1 MKMASG
7 RVGLLV
13 ALMGVVGVGAFV
25 AFAQDFKGFRSTS
38 ARSGLPTVSSSTPG
52 TSTPVDYN
60 DAGRAFLRWWNP
72 TRTVRTN
79 LDNDQT
85 YPAVGSSPGGVTS
98 QNPVASWSDPAS
110 LSLPILAF
118 NYFQATGISQPY
130 RLTKAVAQ
138 TAATTDPR
146 SGATRVYSWT
156 FTDLV
161 PGEGYRV
168 SLSIPL
174 GPTQASI
181 GSINAGDYPQR
192 FYVADVQGDVSGTD
206 VEVIDT
212 FSVGGGFVRLGN
224 EGQSTDKV
232 FVPTAAGTLTINLY
246 NTVPRN
252 SQGTFLDP
260 DALPG
265 IQWVYADAA
274 RLEQVATTTGGMTA
288 QPITMELDGTTA
300 PAPSAQKHRTM
311 AARNETLN
319 SGRLSR
325 QVGIGSLSS
334 YLYNGATADPG
345 EPARLNLAW
354 SWPVARARNNSAG
367 ESTRYAVER
376 ENWIFG
382 PVAGNERHTF
392 RSQQDNNFS
401 QVTTAGGG
409 FVSSA
414 DAVSAGFFG
423 GDYLLASAVNGAT
436 AASAT
441 AEVRYEANVPNGNYR
456 VQVYIPSGNARP
468 NMASRVIYELYA
480 GATLL
485 DSFEVDQRDSGWIT
499 PLGQPAEGYEQTN
512 ASGPLMLRVTNVDI
526 AGAATSIIADGIR
539 WFAPADLTVSSTPV
553 AATTDV
559 AVAVG
564 NTQNR
569 DVVIVPTED
578 GRVYA
583 VDAVGDSSTGDAP
596 QTFWSWPS
604 DNPATDP
611 NRVLTQDGQSTEH
624 PTGFN
629 NSSGLIET
637 VGGRSVYYIASENGR
652 IYALDVEGRG
662 DGTTERVW
670 SWPDDYNPTDPL
682 AVRQAPEPGQASS
695 VTYGEFNGTP
705 ALYVLTGSGFLFV
718 LDAAGDA
725 TTRTTTVLFTR
736 DLVAE
741 PFTTTPIYD
750 NGVLYVNYV
759 ERGTSDGRVTA
770 ISGVDGSTIWTSAE
784 VYSTFGRSGMV
795 LVPAAQV
802 TGTGPSANL
811 DALFVADEAGRVSSL
826 NPADGV
832 LRWDSTEVT
841 SGASGGLG
849 FTYLTVRNN
858 GGLLENEIPAVL
870 VPTNGGSLVALYADG
885 TINSRGTRRVWQ
897 YNLERGPATS
907 PATGGWRTSDLL
919 SWIYVGDADGTLY
932 AFNGNDNINPGVI
945 TPGEVPG
952 SEEVVEND
960 PEFTDLDGII
970 NASNFRS
977 LSPDGYT
984 QLQQGLLDGT
994 MTNADVVNIA
1004 TNESVNRRTFEYGET
1019 LYLLV
1024 HSLPTISSGDYS
1036 IELIMSSTNGP
1047 ATVRRQV
1054 PIRPISPTIGT
1065 GPNTRLW
1072 IAVFPLLP
1080 NSNGLPPGTL
1090 NVRVRAIASQNRRL
1104 TSQEVLLPYSDTT
1117 PLTEGN
1123 LRISNPLAVEFP
1135 RSDALTGLLGSRIGS
1150 TTDAYN
1156 ARAAENGSGGVDT
1169 GTVPGPRPESEPTV
1183 VLPGGYFGPDN
1194 TSTGDLVPHSTA
1206 GNQRMNVVDRS
1217 LSFLIFGPNR
1227 GLPNVRMAGND
1238 LQFQV
1243 RNGGVLTPDRN
1254 TYKPLSLNGVAY
1266 PNFEDLPG
1274 TFPNRSLD
1282 YPDLAR
1288 SALSAAKTR
1297 LSRTENP
1304 LYDGVTLVP
1313 PTAASTDLTTYRTAA
1328 GFDSQLIRTLA
1339 PTPVDVSIQIPRY
1352 QPASGPANL
1361 PAGARP
1367 GYRGVAQVFL
1377 DTNNSVPGFDSSDAH
1392 RRVALGLRV
1401 APDERL
1407 RVGTPVLDFGSVPGG
1422 AGYNGGAALGGPGGR
1437 GVAEPGIGAFVPAN
1451 NEFAEQFRT
1460 FPVFND
1466 GNVNLLNV
1474 RLGRA
1479 ERLPSGSVLPFRL
1492 NLQGGSS
1499 AAWLHSARGAISD
1512 IDPGFSPTRGID
1524 PVGIGRV
1531 FVQKAR
1537 PGDLVPTRLST
1548 NPVRRS
1554 NGNLGVA
1561 AGSLLDPI
1569 LFPTGDA
1576 KVGLVVPPGAPA
1588 GQYRGTL
1595 YVMEDDQAEGILGSR
1610 FAGQQTSPSTI
1621 ESYSDPGLTLNFNVR
1636 ESRLTNRPTKFSA
1649 PMVDNLVT
1657 GTENFAWSNSQ
1668 PSIARRSSGGSLA
1681 LAFTSNRVDAT
1692 GLSGF
1697 LARLRGAADT
1707 AEQNRW
1713 RVYLATLSR
1722 QDPAGFPTGFGSR
1735 IQSQLNFLPDASGER
1750 WFRHETVF
1758 PDAAVANPENSFSL
1772 PAGWTIDAS
1781 TMAFSSPALPSSGF
1795 MDALSPAQGVN
1806 PYTLDRGFTY
1816 IAFLGTA
1823 KAVDGNGNTR
1833 EVSQIFLS
1841 RFSMTDSGAV
1851 TIEPVTGGN
1860 RLLAVPG
1867 DPFVR
1872 KSAPSLTQ
1880 NGVVG
1885 HVTYTA
1891 FAGNLGQP
1899 MVTTFTGASFSTPS
1913 AFRTAGFDTVGS
1925 PSSVL
1930 RLNQQGFVAANQQ
1943 SRLDTVF
1950 PARRRG
1956 KSNSEVFLTGMTSS
1970 INGSFST
1977 RGQQYFLNRVDELTR
1992 DSTTGTYWAPGAA
2005 WRTGASDL
2013 DYPGGFLVIDLFILD
2028 SAGFRSLLVKETMNY
2043 DSGTGILTGSTTLGG
2058 RAALDTRT
2066 GFVRFTGVVLP
2077 ASGRIFVR
2085 YSPACLSIG
2094 TAPDANYRSVSMV
2107 WDARFPNVDDG
2118 AGLSDLVIS
2127 DELAYWHTSTHGP
2140 VGLTDRPRGDRMVL
2154 ALSRTSGDGT
2164 QTARPYLSALRYG
2177 VQLTSGVLTSQNAS
2191 DFGLVAPGSFQVTNW
2206 GGVPADEQFYQIDP
2220 ISGRVYFLNSA
2231 EGRTVQIRYQAVD
2244 ASGRSIGQRIETV
2257 TVQLYPEIDEQP
2269 IPIEQAA
2276 NESGLS
2282 IALEHSVAGLG
2293 SRPVSGYWTVWS
2305 STRGG
2310 STDLFFQSL
2319 MPRFQPAPPA
2329 R

>member
-7 RVGLLV
+7 RVGLLA

-25 AFAQDFKGFRSTS
+25 ALAQDFKGFRSTS

-52 TSTPVDYN
+52 GSTPVDYN

-72 TRTVRTN
+72 TRTIRTN

-85 YPAVGSSPGGVTS
+85 YPAIGTSPGGVTA
-98 QNPVASWSDPAS
+98 QNPAASWSDPAS
-110 LSLPILAF
+110 LSLPVLAF
-118 NYFQATGISQPY
+118 NYYQATGISQPY
-130 RLTKAVAQ
+130 RLTKSVAQ

-156 FTDLV
+156 FTDLI

-181 GSINAGDYPQR
+181 GSVNVGDYPQR
-192 FYVADVQGDVSGTD
+192 FYVADVQGDVAGTD
-206 VEVIDT
+206 IEVIDT

-232 FVPTAAGTLTINLY
+232 FVPNAAGTLTINLY
-246 NTVPRN
+246 NTAPRD
-252 SQGTFLDP
+252 SQGLFLDQ

-265 IQWVYADAA
+265 VQWVYADAA
-274 RLEQVATTTGGMTA
+274 RVEQVSTTSGGMTA
-288 QPITMELDGTTA
+288 QPITMELDGSTA
-300 PAPSAQKHRTM
+300 PTPGAQKHRTM
-311 AARNETLN
+311 AARNESLS

-325 QVGIGSLSS
+325 QVGLATISS

-345 EPARLNLAW
+345 EPVRLNMAW
-354 SWPVARARNNSAG
+354 SWPVARARNNSAAEG
-367 ESTRYAVER
+367 TRYAVER
-376 ENWIFG
+376 EDWIFG

-392 RSQQDNNFS
+392 RSQQDNSFS
-401 QVTTAGGG
+401 QVTAAGGG
-409 FVSSA
+409 FITSS
-414 DAVSAGFFG
+414 DGSSAGFFG
-423 GDYLLASAVNGAT
+423 GDYYLGTSVNGAD
-436 AASAT
+436 ASAAT
-441 AEVRYEANVPNGNYR
+441 SEVRYEANVPNGSYR
-456 VQVYIPSGNARP
+456 VQVYIPSGNTRP
-468 NMASRVIYELYA
+468 DMATRVIYELYA

-485 DSFEVDQRDSGWIT
+485 DTFEVSQATPGWIT
-499 PLGQPAEGYEQTN
+499 PLGQPAEGYAQSDAT
-512 ASGPLMLRVTNVDI
+512 GPLMLRVTNVDRAA
-526 AGAATSIIADGIR
+526 AGVSIIADGIR
-539 WFAPADLTVSSTPV
+539 WVAPADLTVSSTPV

-564 NTQNR
+564 TTQNR
-569 DVVIVPTED
+569 DVVVVPMED
-578 GRVYA
+578 GRIYA

-611 NRVLTQDGQSTEH
+611 NRVLTQDGQSTEL

-629 NSSGLIET
+629 SSSGLIET
-637 VGGRSVYYIASENGR
+637 VGGRSVFYIASENGR

-670 SWPDDYNPTDPL
+670 SWPNDYNPTNPL
-682 AVRQAPEPGQASS
+682 AARQAPEPDQASS

-705 ALYVLTGSGFLFV
+705 AIYVLTGSGFLYV

-725 TTRTTTVLFTR
+725 ATRTTTVLFSR

-741 PFTTTPIYD
+741 PLTTTPVYD

-759 ERGTSDGRVTA
+759 ERGTTDGRVAA
-770 ISGVDGSTIWTSAE
+770 ISGTDGSIIWTSTE
-784 VYSTFGRSGMV
+784 VYAPFGQSGMV
-795 LVPAAQV
+795 LVPASQI
-802 TGTGPSANL
+802 TGTGPAAGL
-811 DALFVADEAGRVSSL
+811 DALFVADSSGRVSSL
-826 NPADGV
+826 DPATGA
-832 LRWDSTEVT
+832 LRWDSTEIA

-858 GGLLENEIPAVL
+858 GGLLENEIASVL
-870 VPTNGGSLVALYADG
+870 VPTNGGALVALYADG
-885 TINSRGTRRVWQ
+885 SLNSRGTRRVWQ

-907 PATGGWRTSDLL
+907 PATGGWRTTDLL
-919 SWIYVGDADGTLY
+919 SWIYIGDADGTLY

-960 PEFTDLDGII
+960 PEFDDLDGVI
-970 NASNFRS
+970 NASNFRA

-1004 TNESVNRRTFEYGET
+1004 TNESINRRTFEYGET
-1019 LYLLV
+1019 LYLLI
-1024 HSLPTISSGDYS
+1024 HSLPTLSSGDYS

-1047 ATVRRQV
+1047 STVRRQV

-1080 NSNGLPPGTL
+1080 NSNGMPPGTV

-1104 TSQEVLLPYSDTT
+1104 TSQEVLLPYSDTN
-1117 PLTEGN
+1117 PLVEGN

-1135 RSDALTGLLGSRIGS
+1135 RSDALAGLLGSRIGA

-1169 GTVPGPRPESEPTV
+1169 ATVPGPRPESEPTV
-1183 VLPGGYFGPDN
+1183 VLPGGYFGPDLN
-1194 TSTGDLVPHSTA
+1194 STGDLVPHSTA
-1206 GNQRMNVVDRS
+1206 GTQRMNILDRS

-1243 RNGGVLTPDRN
+1243 LNGGVLAPTRN

-1313 PTAASTDLTTYRTAA
+1313 PTATNVDLTTYRTAA
-1328 GFDSQLIRTLA
+1328 GFDTQLVRTLA

-1352 QPASGPANL
+1352 QPASGPAN
-1361 PAGARP
+1361 AAAVARP

-1377 DTNNSVPGFDSSDAH
+1377 DTNNAIPGYDSSDAH

-1407 RVGTPVLDFGSVPGG
+1407 RVGTPVLDLGSVPGG
-1422 AGYNGGAALGGPGGR
+1422 AGFNGGAVLGGPGGR
-1437 GVAEPGIGAFVPAN
+1437 GVAEPGSGDFNPAN
-1451 NEFAEQFRT
+1451 NDFANQFRT

-1474 RLGRA
+1474 RLGRS
-1479 ERLPSGSVLPFRL
+1479 ERLASGSVLPFRL
-1492 NLQGGSS
+1492 GLQGGSS
-1499 AAWLHSARGAISD
+1499 AAWLHPARGVISD
-1512 IDPGFSPTRGID
+1512 LDNDFSPTSTID
-1524 PVGIGRV
+1524 ASARV
-1531 FVQKAR
+1531 FLQKAR

-1548 NPVRRS
+1548 NPVRRANS
-1554 NGNLGVA
+1554 NFGVTS
-1561 AGSLLDPI
+1561 GTLLDSI
-1569 LFPTGDA
+1569 LFPTGDP
-1576 KVGLVVPPGAPA
+1576 KVGLVIPPGSPS

-1595 YVMEDDQAEGILGSR
+1595 FVIEDDVADGILGSR
-1610 FAGQQTSPSTI
+1610 FIGLPVSVSNL

-1636 ESRLTNRPTKFSA
+1636 ESRLTNRPTQYSS
-1649 PMVDNLVT
+1649 PMIDNLVT

-1668 PSIARRSSGGSLA
+1668 PTMARRASGGSLA
-1681 LAFTSNRVDAT
+1681 VAFTSNRLENT
-1692 GLSGF
+1692 GLPGF
-1697 LARLRGAADT
+1697 LARARVGADT

-1713 RVYLATLSR
+1713 RVYLATMSR
-1722 QDPAGFPTGFGSR
+1722 NDPAGLPVNLASR
-1735 IQSQLNFLPDASGER
+1735 IQSQMNFLPDASNAR

-1772 PAGWTIDAS
+1772 PTGWTIDAS

-1795 MDALSPAQGVN
+1795 MDALNPTQGTN
-1806 PYTLDRGFTY
+1806 PYILDRGFTY

-1823 KAVDGNGNTR
+1823 KAVDGNGNTK

-1841 RFSMTDSGAV
+1841 RFSMSDSGAV
-1851 TIEPVTGGN
+1851 TVEPVTGGN

-1880 NGVVG
+1880 NGTVG
-1885 HVTYTA
+1885 HITYTA
-1891 FAGNLGQP
+1891 YAGNLGQP
-1899 MVTTFTGASFSTPS
+1899 TVTTFTGADFSTP
-1913 AFRTAGFDTVGS
+1913 APFRTGGFDSVGA

-1943 SRLDTVF
+1943 ARLDTVF

-1956 KSNSEVFLTGMTSS
+1956 KSNSEVFLSGMTSGL
-1970 INGSFST
+1970 NASFGT

-2005 WRTGASDL
+2005 WRVGASDL
-2013 DYPGGFLVIDLFILD
+2013 DYPGGGTVIDLFILD
-2028 SAGFRSLLVKETMNY
+2028 SSGFRSILNKDTANY
-2043 DSGTGILTGSTTLGG
+2043 DSGTGMLTGSTTLGG
-2058 RAALDTRT
+2058 RAALDTQA
-2066 GFVRFTGVVLP
+2066 GFVRLTGVVLP
-2077 ASGRIFVR
+2077 ASGRLFVR

-2094 TAPDANYRSVSMV
+2094 ASADANYRSASMV

-2118 AGLSDLVIS
+2118 GGFSDLSIS

-2140 VGLTDRPRGDRMVL
+2140 VGLGDRPRGDRYVL
-2154 ALSRTSGDGT
+2154 GLSRTSGDGT
-2164 QTARPYLSALRYG
+2164 QTARPYYSSLRYG
-2177 VQLTSGVLTSQNAS
+2177 VQLSAGVLTSQNAA
-2191 DFGLVAPGSFQVTNW
+2191 DFGLVSAGTFQVTNW
-2206 GGVPADEQFYQIDP
+2206 GGVPADEQYYQIDP

-2231 EGRTVQIRYQAVD
+2231 EGRTVTIRFQAVD
-2244 ASGRSIGQRIETV
+2244 ASGRSIGQRTETV

-2276 NESGLS
+2276 NESGVSLS
-2282 IALEHSVAGLG
+2282 LEHSVAGLG
-2293 SRPVSGYWTVWS
+2293 SRPVSGFWTIWS

-2310 STDLFFQSL
+2310 TTDLFFQSL
-2319 MPRFQPAPPA
+2319 MPRFQPAPPT

>member
-25 AFAQDFKGFRSTS
+25 ALAQDFKGFRSTS

-52 TSTPVDYN
+52 GSTPVDYN

-85 YPAVGSSPGGVTS
+85 FPAIGSSPGGVTT
-98 QNPVASWSDPAS
+98 QNPLASWSDPAS
-110 LSLPILAF
+110 LGLPVIAF
-118 NYFQATGISQPY
+118 NYYQATGISQPY
-130 RLTKAVAQ
+130 RLTKTVAQ

-146 SGATRVYSWT
+146 TGATRVYSWT

-181 GSINAGDYPQR
+181 GSINVGDYPQR
-192 FYVADVQGDVSGTD
+192 YYVADVVGDVAGTD

-224 EGQSTDKV
+224 EGESTDKV
-232 FVPTAAGTLTINLY
+232 FTPTAAGTLTINLY

-260 DALPG
+260 DAIPG
-265 IQWVYADAA
+265 VQWVYADAA
-274 RLEQVATTTGGMTA
+274 RVEQVSTTTGGMSA
-288 QPITMELDGTTA
+288 QPITMELEGATA
-300 PAPSAQKHRTM
+300 PAPGASKHRTI
-311 AARNETLN
+311 AARNESLL

-325 QVGIGSLSS
+325 QVGLATISS
-334 YLYNGATADPG
+334 YLYNGA
-345 EPARLNLAW
+345 PANVGQPIRQNLAW

-367 ESTRYAVER
+367 EGTRYAVER
-376 ENWIFG
+376 EDWIFG

-409 FVSSA
+409 FISA
-414 DAVSAGFFG
+414 NDPISAGFFG
-423 GDYLLASAVNGAT
+423 GDYLLGSSVVGAN
-436 AASAT
+436 AAAAT
-441 AEVRYEANVPNGNYR
+441 SEVRYEANIPNGSYR
-456 VQVYIPSGNARP
+456 FQVYIPAGNARP
-468 NMASRVIYELYA
+468 NMATRVIYELYA

-485 DSFEVDQRDSGWIT
+485 ETFEVNQSTPGWVT
-499 PLGQPAEGYEQTN
+499 PLGQPAEGYSQTD
-512 ASGPLMLRVTNVDI
+512 ASGPLMLRVTNVNI
-526 AGAATSIIADGIR
+526 AGAGNPIIADGIR

-553 AATTDV
+553 VATTDV
-559 AVAVG
+559 AVSTV
-564 NTQNR
+564 TTENR
-569 DVVIVPTED
+569 DVAIVAMED
-578 GRVYA
+578 GRIYA
-583 VDAVGDSSTGDAP
+583 VDAVGDASTGDAP
-596 QTFWSWPS
+596 ATFWSWPS
-604 DNPATDP
+604 GDPATDP
-611 NRVLTQDGQSTEH
+611 NRVLAQDGQSTEH

-670 SWPDDYNPTDPL
+670 SWPNDYNPSNPV

-705 ALYVLTGSGFLFV
+705 ALYVLTGSGFLYV
-718 LDAAGDA
+718 LDAGGDPS
-725 TTRTTTVLFTR
+725 TRTTTVLYSR

-741 PFTTTPIYD
+741 PFATTPIFN

-759 ERGTSDGRVTA
+759 ERGTSDGRVAA
-770 ISGVDGSTIWTSAE
+770 ISGTDGSTIWTSPE
-784 VYSTFGRSGMV
+784 VYATFGVSGMV
-795 LVPAAQV
+795 LVPAAQI
-802 TGTGPSANL
+802 TGTGPNANQ

-826 NPADGV
+826 NPADGS
-832 LRWDSTEVT
+832 LRWDSTEIT

-849 FTYLTVRNN
+849 FTYLTIRNN
-858 GGLLENEIPAVL
+858 GGLLENEIPSVL
-870 VPTNGGSLVALYADG
+870 VPTNGGALVALYADG
-885 TINSRGTRRVWQ
+885 SVNSRGTRRVWQ
-897 YNLERGPATS
+897 YNLERGPATT
-907 PATGGWRTSDLL
+907 PATGGWRSTDLL

-960 PEFTDLDGII
+960 PEFDDLDGII
-970 NASNFRS
+970 NGTNFRA

-994 MTNADVVNIA
+994 MSNADVVNIA
-1004 TNESVNRRTFEYGET
+1004 ANESITRRTFEYGET
-1019 LYLLV
+1019 LYLLI
-1024 HSLPTISSGDYS
+1024 HSLPTLSSGDYS
-1036 IELIMSSTNGP
+1036 IELVMSSTNGP
-1047 ATVRRQV
+1047 STVRRQV

-1072 IAVFPLLP
+1072 ISVFPLLP
-1080 NSNGLPPGTL
+1080 NSNGLPPGNI
-1090 NVRVRAIASQNRRL
+1090 NVRVRAIANQNRRL
-1104 TSQEVLLPYSDTT
+1104 TSQEVLLPYSDVN
-1117 PLTEGN
+1117 PIVEGN

-1135 RSDALTGLLGSRIGS
+1135 RSDALAGLLGSRIGA

-1169 GTVPGPRPESEPTV
+1169 GTIPGPRPESEPTV

-1194 TSTGDLVPHSTA
+1194 TATGDLVPHSTA
-1206 GNQRMNVVDRS
+1206 GSQRMNIVDRS

-1243 RNGGVLTPDRN
+1243 LSGGVLTPTRN

-1313 PTAASTDLTTYRTAA
+1313 PTTAEADMTTYRAAA
-1328 GFDSQLIRTLA
+1328 GFDAQLTRTLA
-1339 PTPVDVSIQIPRY
+1339 PTPVDVSIQVPRY
-1352 QPASGPANL
+1352 QPASGPANV
-1361 PAGARP
+1361 AAVARP

-1407 RVGTPVLDFGSVPGG
+1407 RVGTPVLDLGSVPGG

-1437 GVAEPGIGAFVPAN
+1437 GVAEPGTGVFNPAN
-1451 NEFAEQFRT
+1451 NEFANQFRA

-1474 RLGRA
+1474 RLGRS

-1492 NLQGGSS
+1492 GLQGGSS
-1499 AAWLHSARGAISD
+1499 AAWLHPARGVISD
-1512 IDPGFSPTRGID
+1512 LDNDFSPTSAID
-1524 PVGIGRV
+1524 PSARV
-1531 FVQKAR
+1531 FLQKAR

-1554 NGNLGVA
+1554 NANFGVSS
-1561 AGSLLDPI
+1561 GTLLDSI
-1569 LFPTGDA
+1569 LFPTGDP
-1576 KVGLVVPPGAPA
+1576 KVGLVVPPGSPS

-1595 YVMEDDQAEGILGSR
+1595 YVLEDELADGILGSR
-1610 FAGQQTSPSTI
+1610 FIGLPVSVNNL

-1636 ESRLTNRPTKFSA
+1636 ESRLTNRPTQYSS
-1649 PMVDNLVT
+1649 PMIDNLVT
-1657 GTENFAWSNSQ
+1657 GTEPFAWTNSQ
-1668 PSIARRSSGGSLA
+1668 PTMARRSSGGSLA
-1681 LAFTSNRVDAT
+1681 VAFTSNRLENT
-1692 GLSGF
+1692 GLPGF
-1697 LARLRGAADT
+1697 LARVRAGADT
-1707 AEQNRW
+1707 SEQSRW
-1713 RVYLATLSR
+1713 RVYLATMSR
-1722 QDPAGFPTGFGSR
+1722 QDPAGLPLNLGSR
-1735 IQSQLNFLPDASGER
+1735 LQSQMNFLPDASGAR

-1772 PAGWTIDAS
+1772 PAGWTIDPTS
-1781 TMAFSSPALPSSGF
+1781 MAFSSPALPSSGF
-1795 MDALSPAQGVN
+1795 MDALNPTQGTN
-1806 PYTLDRGFTY
+1806 PYILDRGFTY
-1816 IAFLGTA
+1816 IAYLGTA
-1823 KAVDGNGNTR
+1823 KAVDGNGNSR

-1841 RFSMTDSGAV
+1841 RFSMSDSGAV

-1860 RLLAVPG
+1860 RLVAVPG

-1880 NGVVG
+1880 NGLFG
-1885 HVTYTA
+1885 HITYTA
-1891 FAGNLGQP
+1891 YAGNLGQP
-1899 MVTTFTGASFSTPS
+1899 TAVTFTGGGFSNP
-1913 AFRTAGFDTVGS
+1913 APFRTAGFDSVGAT
-1925 PSSVL
+1925 SSVL
-1930 RLNQQGFVAANQQ
+1930 RLNQQGFVPANQQ
-1943 SRLDTVF
+1943 ARLDTVF
-1950 PARRRG
+1950 TARRRG
-1956 KSNSEVFLTGMTSS
+1956 KSNSEVFLTGMTSGL
-1970 INGSFST
+1970 NAAFTT

-1992 DSTTGTYWAPGAA
+1992 DNTTGTYWAPGAA
-2005 WRTGASDL
+2005 WRVGASDL
-2013 DYPGGFLVIDLFILD
+2013 DYPGGGAVIDLFILD
-2028 SAGFRSLLVKETMNY
+2028 SLGYRSILNKDTATY

-2058 RAALDTRT
+2058 RAAMDTQT
-2066 GFVRFTGVVLP
+2066 GYVRFTGAVLP
-2077 ASGRIFVR
+2077 ASARLYVR

-2094 TAPDANYRSVSMV
+2094 ASPDANYRSVSAV
-2107 WDARFPNVDDG
+2107 WDARFPNIDEG
-2118 AGLSDLVIS
+2118 GGFSDLSIS
-2127 DELAYWHTSTHGP
+2127 DELAYWHTSSHGT
-2140 VGLTDRPRGDRMVL
+2140 VGFGDRPRGDRLVL

-2164 QTARPYLSALRYG
+2164 QTARPYYSALRYG
-2177 VQLTSGVLTSQNAS
+2177 VQLSAGVLTSQNAA
-2191 DFGLVAPGSFQVTNW
+2191 DFGLVAAGSFLITNW
-2206 GGVPADEQFYQIDP
+2206 GGVPADEQYYQIDP
-2220 ISGRVYFLNSA
+2220 ITGRIYFLNSA
-2231 EGRTVQIRYQAVD
+2231 EGRTVTVRYQAVD

-2276 NESGLS
+2276 NESGMS
-2282 IALEHSVAGLG
+2282 ISLENSVAGLG
-2293 SRPVSGYWTVWS
+2293 SRPVSGYWTIWS